1 MRFPP
6 TIEHEKIYSRPVI
19 DCYWEQ
25 WKCLWVLNIECWFVK
40 IGQRWL
46 SVGLKGLCTNII
58 GWCRRLSFCIKKS
71 TSHQNIVLFPGT
83 EISAIGSIEASSLS
97 QPRSENEFSSLGGGN
112 LYVSSFPLLVPGLRS
127 FLVLNLSWPFLPG
140 LGARLRLHG
149 TFGKSFPV
157 EMLFEFNLKDDIT
170 DVISEKMLSS
180 FSWTTC
186 NGWW

>member
-1 MRFPP
+1 M
-6 TIEHEKIYSRPVI
+6 KILVGFEY
-19 DCYWEQ
+19 
-25 WKCLWVLNIECWFVK
+25 WFVK
-40 IGQRWL
+40 IGQRWQ
-46 SVGLKGLCTNII
+46 SWFKRAINII

-112 LYVSSFPLLVPGLRS
+112 LSSFPLLVPGLRS

-157 EMLFEFNLKDDIT
+157 EMLFKFTLKDDIT

-180 FSWTTC
+180 LSWTTC
-186 NGWW
+186 NGWCVMWW